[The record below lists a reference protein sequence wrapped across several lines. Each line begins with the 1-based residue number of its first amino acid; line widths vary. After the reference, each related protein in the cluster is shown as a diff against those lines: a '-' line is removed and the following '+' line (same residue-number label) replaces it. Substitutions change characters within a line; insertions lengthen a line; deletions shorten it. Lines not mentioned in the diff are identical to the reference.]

1 MDKILAVAK
10 LLPVLIQIIKSIEE
24 AIPGQSKGE
33 AKLAAV
39 RGIMETVDSTIGE
52 LWPTVEKIIGVLV
65 KVFNATGV
73 FSK

>member
-1 MDKILAVAK
+1 MERILLIAK
-10 LLPVLIQIIKSIEE
+10 LLPVIIDIIKSIEA

-39 RGIMETVDSTIGE
+39 REILETVDGSVGQ
-52 LWPTVEKIIGVLV
+52 LWPTVEKVIGVLV

-73 FSK
+73 FQK

>member
-1 MDKILAVAK
+1 MEKILAVAK
-10 LLPVLIQIIKSIEE
+10 LLPVLIQIMKSIEE

-39 RGIMETVDSTIGE
+39 REILESVDSTVSQ
-52 LWPTVEKIIGVLV
+52 LWPTVEKVIGVLV

-73 FSK
+73 FAK